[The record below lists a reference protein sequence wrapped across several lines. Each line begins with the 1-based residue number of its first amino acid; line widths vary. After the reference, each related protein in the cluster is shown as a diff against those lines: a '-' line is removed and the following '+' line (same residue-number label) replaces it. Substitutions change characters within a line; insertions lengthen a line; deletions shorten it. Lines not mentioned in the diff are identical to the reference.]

1 MNGYLLS
8 PVEFLV
14 RTLFELYILAVMLR
28 FLLQWVR
35 ADFYNPVSQFLVKI
49 TNPLLRPLRRIIP
62 GVAGLDMAAVVL
74 MLVLEMVAMG
84 LVAWLRGGGVGPAGI
99 VLWSVA
105 ELTALAFNIFI
116 FSIIIQ
122 AVLSWVNPG
131 TYNPVTGLLYSLNAP
146 VLRPFSRLLP
156 PISGVDLSP
165 LFAILALQVVK
176 MLIVPLLQ
184 QAALGVGV

>member
-8 PVEFLV
+8 PIEFLV

-35 ADFYNPVSQFLVKI
+35 ADFYNPVCQFLVKI
-49 TNPLLRPLRRIIP
+49 TNPPLRPLRRVIP

-74 MLVLEMVAMG
+74 MLLLEVVAIG
-84 LVAWLRGGGVGPAGI
+84 VVAWLRGGGMGP
-99 VLWSVA
+99 VSLLLWSIA
-105 ELTALAFNIFI
+105 GLTELAFNVFI

-122 AVLSWVNPG
+122 AVLSWVSPG
-131 TYNPVTGLLYSLNAP
+131 AYNPVAGLLYSLNAP
-146 VLRPFSRLLP
+146 LLRPFSRILP
-156 PISGVDLSP
+156 PISGIDLTP
-165 LFAILALQVVK
+165 LFAILALQVAK

-184 QAALGVGV
+184 QAALGVSV